1 MLDHLNHAEQRI
13 NSQALTTE
21 IGNKKGLCKM
31 RGQKKANR
39 QVSCSFST
47 DASESCIWHQNYS
60 HMLLNN
66 VLDKSDTD
74 ESV

>member
-31 RGQKKANR
+31 RGQKKQIGKFHA
-39 QVSCSFST
+39 VSAPMPVRVAFGIKITATCF
-47 DASESCIWHQNYS
+47 
-60 HMLLNN
+60 
-66 VLDKSDTD
+66 
-74 ESV
+74 